1 MFYVVAYDI
10 PDNNRRNRLFKV
22 MKGFGIHTQFSVFEC
37 TLDDK
42 EFVRMTKKIES
53 VIDKKEDDIKIYPLC
68 NSCLQNVGDLRYH
81 LTYRNYGTNRE
92 GGAKDGLFCGAI

>member
-10 PDNNRRNRLFKV
+10 PDDRRRNKLFKV

-42 EFVRMTKKIES
+42 EFIRMVRKIES

-68 NSCLQNVGDLRYH
+68 NNCLNKVESHGKAVLNKEEDV
-81 LTYRNYGTNRE
+81 
-92 GGAKDGLFCGAI
+92 IVI

>member
-10 PDNNRRNRLFKV
+10 PDNKRRNKLFKA

-42 EFVRMTKKIES
+42 EFVRMTKKIKS
-53 VIDKKEDDIKIYPLC
+53 MIDEKEDDIKIYPLC
-68 NSCLQNVGDLRYH
+68 NSCLQKVESHGKAVLNKEEQV
-81 LTYRNYGTNRE
+81 
-92 GGAKDGLFCGAI
+92 IVI